1 MVIWSDPAKADLRSI
16 YDFIAHD
23 STHYARKV
31 TQDIVARTDVLNELP
46 RMGKMV
52 PELGND
58 AIRELSMY
66 SYRILYEIKAPDV
79 IVLAVIHK
87 RRDFQPEMI
96 ER

>member
-23 STHYARKV
+23 SMHYARKV
-31 TQDIVARTDVLNELP
+31 TQDIVAKTDVLNELP
-46 RMGKMV
+46 RMGKIV

-58 AIRELSMY
+58 AIRELSLY

-96 ER
+96 EQ

>member
-23 STHYARKV
+23 SMHYARKV
-31 TQDIVARTDVLNELP
+31 TQDIVAKTDVLNELP

-58 AIRELSMY
+58 AIRELSLY

-87 RRDFQPEMI
+87 RRDFQPEMV
-96 ER
+96 EQ